1 MNKKGAKPRSMPRF
15 RKILGGVL
23 LLFLPGMFAVY
34 PQETGGIQDVLGRT
48 LVLAAPPR
56 RIVSLSPAVTE
67 ILFAVGAGNQVVGVT
82 EYCNYPPEAA
92 SRPRVGGFSG
102 ITVNIEGLAALRP
115 DLVILSGDMHGRIIT
130 LLDRLS
136 IRNFA
141 VEPRNFSEVY
151 QTIQTLGDLTGNGEQ
166 AREVIALMREK
177 IRRAGALRGG
187 GERPGVFWELTDEP
201 LMTAGGN
208 TFISEAL
215 RLGGGRNVFEDLS
228 ESWPV
233 INTEEVLLRRPAW
246 IIAGDDHG
254 KILDPGALSR
264 RPGWQGIPAVRDG
277 RIATVNADALYRYGP
292 RLADAVL
299 AIAEILHGK

>member
-1 MNKKGAKPRSMPRF
+1 MNLPKGPAGAK
-15 RKILGGVL
+15 RKVFGGL
-23 LLFLPGMFAVY
+23 LLFLLPALSALY
-34 PQETGGIQDVLGRT
+34 PEEALRVAEVVGRS
-48 LVLAAPPR
+48 LVITAPPR
-56 RIVSLSPAVTE
+56 RSVSLSPAVTE
-67 ILFAVGAGNQVVGVT
+67 ILFAIGAGSQVAGVT
-82 EYCNYPPEAA
+82 EYCDYPPETAA
-92 SRPRVGGFSG
+92 VPKVGGFSG
-102 ITVNIEGLAALRP
+102 ATVSIERLAALRP

-141 VEPRNFSEVY
+141 VEPRNFREVY
-151 QTIQTLGDLTGNGEQ
+151 HTIETLGILTGNGDK

-177 IRRAGALRGG
+177 ISRAGERRG
-187 GERPGVFWELTDEP
+187 GERPSVFWELADEP

-208 TFISEAL
+208 TFISEAISL
-215 RLGGGRNVFEDLS
+215 AGGRNIFEDRGEL
-228 ESWPV
+228 WPV
-233 INTEEVLLRRPAW
+233 VGAEEVLLRRPDW

-254 KILDPGALSR
+254 KIVEPGALAR
-264 RPGWQGIPAVRDG
+264 RPGWQRIPAVREG